1 MLLDCDDDGFID
13 GVLGGVGRNTAQ
25 AVVHGISVALT
36 FCCRAMAAR
45 PLSHALD
52 AVLFLRRADERG
64 GDVLGIQW
72 LRTGNLYTPHLQ
84 LMSFDSATIAM

>member
-13 GVLGGVGRNTAQ
+13 DVLGEVRRNTGQ

-45 PLSHALD
+45 WLSHALD
-52 AVLFLRRADERG
+52 AVSFLRRADERG
-64 GDVLGIQW
+64 GDVLGRQS
-72 LRTGNLYTPHLQ
+72 LRTGHSYTPHLQ
-84 LMSFDSATIAM
+84 LMSFESATIAM